1 MVTAAIVI
9 SAITISFAQRDKNQE
24 QKTPEQRAQAIT
36 NNMEKKLA
44 LTADQKEKVYKINLE
59 RAKKMTEFRNEQME
73 DRKKHMDTRK
83 TLLEESDNKINAVLT
98 DAQKKSYTDL
108 KADTKENMKE
118 RMGDRKGN
126 RKGRGHDNHSES
138 SSN

>member
-126 RKGRGHDNHSES
+126 RKGRGHDNHSDS